1 MILLFYF
8 FISIFQLS
16 LQENFLIEPNKNY
29 TYIDVNIV
37 QSSTFYFKIESIPI
51 NEEGIITFFSDFNR
65 KLTFNCVFRK
75 SVPTNDIPAK
85 ERCQFDVLETEFKN
99 YYHIPFVK
107 KGNDNYFFLTVNK
120 DYEISIKQNTFKI
133 LYNIP
138 ILQPE
143 IEYLSSKRY
152 KINLLEYVPIYYK
165 YKLTKNDDKGLT
177 YLFYADLKYMTL
189 YHGNILD
196 VYNKENLQNTREHI
210 GIFKMDKYSSDYSK
224 IVLVKFFANQ
234 TTVINY
240 ATSNDDFESEYLINL
255 SKRPTDITY
264 TYQLIN
270 PFHPFHFVGIYDYD
284 STDLIYIEQ
293 VVGEFKAYYTNE
305 FNFDNIFPNEYYGE
319 KLNEKYIMA
328 YTNRDIITVQC
339 QSTCFFNIHFVSEK
353 SLKEESINGKTN
365 YYAVIS
371 VEKHK
376 NYYFYN
382 IDDFESVSFRTS
394 DKKLAYIK
402 YDENDYD
409 FLEDGI
415 RTFKP
420 KKKFFTAFT
429 RGEETLLIF
438 VFNFKSF
445 YKNLVEGNNIVE
457 QEQYYVYRLPQKDT
471 NNIERFEFEIK
482 KVEIN
487 DRFHFGFGKDDS
499 IFFPDSKIYKT
510 NKKSDSQ
517 IIRILN
523 PYNSK
528 LSASYKKELFFYVSF
543 YFSVNTEV
551 NIRVIR
557 RDTKLNVIAPNKI
570 TRFIKETKFYIE
582 PNNNFYDKLVIIVTK
597 CSYNEIDIYIKVD
610 NVVVKR
616 EYLGKQF
623 NLVSFDDKYFG
634 NYEISIEKAYDYE
647 EFAGCM
653 FYYTYSSNEE
663 INKFKVKEEFNIYYN
678 FNLENGNTSISW
690 NNPFSKRIIFND
702 VPPTMS
708 YRIFITNKQDN
719 NKNFNLCT
727 LDEKKANYT
736 ISNNNYTN
744 SKEFKID
751 TSDDNYVFITARI
764 EESLYRIRPIFLYP
778 NITIFEFVD
787 GKLFKGKSKSSFL
800 TTFLWILL
808 ILIII
813 VVIFYFILQYCKLKS
828 LSPPSA
834 DNSLS
839 FTSLNDNLK

>member
-1 MILLFYF
+1 MNILFCFF

-16 LQENFLIEPNKNY
+16 YQDNFLIKPNEKY
-29 TYIDVNIV
+29 KYIEANKV
-37 QSSTFYFKIESIPI
+37 QLSTFYFEINNIPI
-51 NEEGIITFFSDFNR
+51 NEEGIITFYSDFNI
-65 KLTFNCVFRK
+65 KLNFNCIFRDY
-75 SVPTNDIPAK
+75 PPENNFAAT
-85 ERCQFDVLETEFKN
+85 ERCKFNVLETEFKN
-99 YYHIPFVK
+99 YYQIPFVK
-107 KGNDNYFFLTVNK
+107 KENHKYFILTVNK
-120 DYEISIKQNTFKI
+120 DNEISINQNTFKI
-133 LYNIP
+133 LYSIP

-143 IEYLSSKRY
+143 IEYLSSKKE
-152 KINLLEYVPIYYK
+152 KINLFEYEPIYYK

-224 IVLVKFFANQ
+224 IVLVKFFANL

-270 PFHPFHFVGIYDYD
+270 PFHPFHLVGIYDYD

-457 QEQYYVYRLPQKDT
+457 QDDVF
-471 NNIERFEFEIK
+471 I
-482 KVEIN
+482 IN
-487 DRFHFGFGKDDS
+487 YENHQANTTAEY
-499 IFFPDSKIYKT
+499 YKT
-510 NKKSDSQ
+510 C
-517 IIRILN
+517 
-523 PYNSK
+523 
-528 LSASYKKELFFYVSF
+528 
-543 YFSVNTEV
+543 EV
-551 NIRVIR
+551 ER
-557 RDTKLNVIAPNKI
+557 A
-570 TRFIKETKFYIE
+570 E
-582 PNNNFYDKLVIIVTK
+582 
-597 CSYNEIDIYIKVD
+597 
-610 NVVVKR
+610 
-616 EYLGKQF
+616 
-623 NLVSFDDKYFG
+623 
-634 NYEISIEKAYDYE
+634 
-647 EFAGCM
+647 
-653 FYYTYSSNEE
+653 
-663 INKFKVKEEFNIYYN
+663 
-678 FNLENGNTSISW
+678 
-690 NNPFSKRIIFND
+690 
-702 VPPTMS
+702 
-708 YRIFITNKQDN
+708 
-719 NKNFNLCT
+719 
-727 LDEKKANYT
+727 
-736 ISNNNYTN
+736 
-744 SKEFKID
+744 
-751 TSDDNYVFITARI
+751 
-764 EESLYRIRPIFLYP
+764 
-778 NITIFEFVD
+778 
-787 GKLFKGKSKSSFL
+787 
-800 TTFLWILL
+800 
-808 ILIII
+808 
-813 VVIFYFILQYCKLKS
+813 
-828 LSPPSA
+828 
-834 DNSLS
+834 
-839 FTSLNDNLK
+839 